1 MADNEKVL
9 PDPIEIE
16 GIRIGDDRFKIKART
31 DLDLNRR
38 ENTNVGLNSAAR
50 SPEKT
55 VLTGATGFQGEVD
68 ATAIASGTGSYAFGP
83 GTIAQGHYSF
93 AFGPGAYS
101 LGNSSFCHKGKGIY
115 GISTDSSNFQADVP
129 YGVTYGEGAAS
140 FNFSSAIADYSFS
153 EGRGIAGL
161 LTDNLDSSIGIF
173 SHAEGDGRASGNYSH
188 AEGESSASGNYSHAE
203 GYRTIAKGLGS
214 HAEGY
219 GQFLYNSE
227 EKTEY
232 EREGRTRADGVAC
245 HAEGIRTFAA
255 GNATHTEGFW
265 TRANGIYCYA
275 RGAYNRAGGFYEDK
289 ASDYS
294 CCSAIGINTIS
305 TGNYSIS
312 TGDCTRA
319 YGECSVSLG
328 RSTVASGQEQVVLG
342 RLNEPKSNCAIIV
355 GGGDNI
361 SVDPDKAENGVVQD
375 NNGNFHTQ
383 KNIFEFDWG
392 GNLWIQGSFL
402 SGDEKKPVIS
412 SEDLKNYYTK
422 TETTNIFLSKE
433 DATEHLLP
441 TVSQSDNGKILSVVN
456 GVWTPVSIVN
466 AEGVA
471 Y

>member
-1 MADNEKVL
+1 MANEEKVL

-16 GIRIGDDRFKIKART
+16 GIRIGDDRFKIKSV
-31 DLDLNRR
+31 LDLNRR
-38 ENTNVGLNSAAR
+38 KNTNIGLNSAAR

-68 ATAIASGTGSYAFGP
+68 ATAIASGVGSYAFGP
-83 GTIAQGHYSF
+83 GAIAQGHYSF

-115 GISTDSSNFQADVP
+115 GISTDSSNFQADAP
-129 YGVTYGEGAAS
+129 FGVTYGEGAAS

-188 AEGESSASGNYSHAE
+188 AEGGGRASGNYSHAE

-232 EREGRTRADGVAC
+232 EREGRTRADGTAC
-245 HAEGIRTFAA
+245 HAEGNRTFAA
-255 GNATHTEGFW
+255 GFATHTEGAY

-289 ASDYS
+289 AFDYS

-312 TGDCTRA
+312 TGDHTRA
-319 YGECSVSLG
+319 YGERSVSLG
-328 RSTVASGQEQVVLG
+328 RSTIASGQEQVVLG
-342 RLNEPKSNCAIIV
+342 RLNQPKSDYAIIV
-355 GGGDNI
+355 GGGDNVSI
-361 SVDPDKAENGVVQD
+361 SPDKAENGVIEFE
-375 NNGNFHTQ
+375 GKTYTQ
-383 KNIFEFDWG
+383 KNIFEFDWN
-392 GNLWIQGSFL
+392 GNLWIQGSF
-402 SGDEKKPVIS
+402 SCGDEKKPVIS

-433 DATEHLLP
+433 DTTEHLLP

>member
-9 PDPIEIE
+9 PDPIEID
-16 GIRIGDDRFKIKART
+16 GIRIGDDRFKIKARA

-38 ENTNVGLNSAAR
+38 ENTNIGLNSTAR

-55 VLTGATGFQGEVD
+55 VISGAEGGHGEVD
-68 ATAIASGTGSYAFGP
+68 ATAVASGVGSYAFGP
-83 GTIAQGHYSF
+83 GAVARGHYSF
-93 AFGPGAYS
+93 AFGPGAYTY
-101 LGNSSFCHKGKGIY
+101 GNSSFSHHGVGIY
-115 GISTDSSNFQADVP
+115 GIPTDPYNYDSGKPRGLADG
-129 YGVTYGEGAAS
+129 YGAAC
-140 FNFSSAIADYSFS
+140 FNDSAALADYSFS
-153 EGRGIAGL
+153 EGHGIAGY
-161 LTDNLDSSIGIF
+161 DSSTGIY
-173 SHAEGDGRASGNYSH
+173 SHAEGDGETRGNYSH
-188 AEGESSASGNYSHAE
+188 AEGNGKASGNYSHAE
-203 GYRTIAKGLGS
+203 GYRTIAEGLGS

-219 GQFLYNSE
+219 GQFLYNNE

-232 EREGRTRADGVAC
+232 EREGRTRADGTAC
-245 HAEGIRTFAA
+245 HAEGNRTFAA
-255 GNATHTEGFW
+255 GFATHTEGTY
-265 TRANGIYCYA
+265 TRANGSYCYA

-289 ASDYS
+289 ASDYL
-294 CCSAIGINTIS
+294 CCSAIGANTIS
-305 TGNYSIS
+305 TGNCSIS
-312 TGDCTRA
+312 TGSWTRA

-328 RSTVASGQEQVVLG
+328 HSTIASGQEQVVLG
-342 RLNEPKSNCAIIV
+342 RLNQPKSDCAIIV

-375 NNGNFHTQ
+375 GHGNFHTQ
-383 KNIFEFDWG
+383 KNIFEFDWN
-392 GNLWIQGSFL
+392 GNLWIQGSF
-402 SGDEKKPVIS
+402 SCGDEKKPVIS

-441 TVSQSDNGKILSVVN
+441 IVSQSDNGKILSVVN